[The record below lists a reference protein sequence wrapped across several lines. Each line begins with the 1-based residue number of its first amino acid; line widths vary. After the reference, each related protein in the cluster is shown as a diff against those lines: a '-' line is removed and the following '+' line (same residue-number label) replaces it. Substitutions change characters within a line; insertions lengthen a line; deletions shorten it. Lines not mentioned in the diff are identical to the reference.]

1 MTLMRF
7 REMTLCRAHRRAIV
21 VLEDAE
27 GRVTLTFYADPQEAS
42 RLARLI
48 QRGPQACH
56 PVFDFVRGLLGA
68 FEAGV
73 TRVVIDDV
81 PGEGI
86 GSVLHVQWAGAELAV
101 LSAGRTRHGV
111 AHRTADLRH
120 GRGAGPRPA
129 AGAGAGNGGGR
140 RRGVAAARETG

>member
-48 QRGPQACH
+48 QRA
-56 PVFDFVRGLLGA
+56 VTTATSESGA
-68 FEAGV
+68 DE
-73 TRVVIDDV
+73 
-81 PGEGI
+81 
-86 GSVLHVQWAGAELAV
+86 
-101 LSAGRTRHGV
+101 
-111 AHRTADLRH
+111 
-120 GRGAGPRPA
+120 RPD
-129 AGAGAGNGGGR
+129 G
-140 RRGVAAARETG
+140 